1 MDDEP
6 RPLKRAELTERAR
19 QVMQKLENEGME
31 LHPVT
36 AKGRNLAKNFW
47 AREWMKHLAQSETYG
62 MRLAP
67 GRTYLRYGCVIDLTI
82 TTGRIHA
89 LVAGENLYE
98 VELQIN
104 PPDEEQME
112 LIRSKSAGQ
121 ISSWIDVLQGKL
133 GESVLNVLCEKGT
146 GILPELGN
154 MRCSCTCPDWADLC
168 KHCAA
173 ALYAVGVKLDDNPE
187 LLFTLRHISLEKLIP
202 RKPHENIDAPSALPD
217 NKLSSIFN
225 IHLDD

>member
-19 QVMQKLENEGME
+19 QVMQKLESEGME

-82 TTGRIHA
+82 TTGQIHA
-89 LVAGENLYE
+89 LVTGENLYE

-133 GESVLNVLCEKGT
+133 GESVLNVLCEEGT

-187 LLFTLRHISLEKLIP
+187 LLFTVRDISIEQLIPPKSQLSNGEAESIPEEKL
-202 RKPHENIDAPSALPD
+202 SAMFDINLEE
-217 NKLSSIFN
+217 
-225 IHLDD
+225 